1 LAIYKAKEQ
10 VMDTLV
16 VNNVYKRF
24 DATQAV
30 TDLSFAVR
38 AGEIFALL
46 GPNGA
51 GKTTMIRMVLD
62 ILRPDTGTIQ
72 VLGDTINQ
80 SIKDRIGYLPEERGL
95 YKNLTVLDCL
105 AYMGRLKGMSMS
117 DARCRSVE
125 LLERVELGDVINKK
139 VNQLSRGMQQKA
151 QFAATILHDPEVIIV
166 DEPFSGLDPVNTL
179 LIKEMLLEM
188 KQQGKTII
196 MSTHMMHQVEAMADR
211 LMMVNKGEK
220 VLYGPVA
227 EIRQQYA
234 DHALYISGEGNWEA
248 LPFVE
253 RVSFDEDEHAN
264 LVVLRQGMSSDEAFR
279 LLAQQPNLHLNRFE
293 VALPALADI
302 FIEVV
307 EGKRPFRHN
316 GSNSQAGGS

>member
-1 LAIYKAKEQ
+1 
-10 VMDTLV
+10 MDTLV
-16 VNNVYKRF
+16 LNHVYKSF
-24 DATQAV
+24 GSTQAV
-30 TDLSFAVR
+30 VDLSFAVK

-51 GKTTMIRMVLD
+51 GKTTTIRMVLD
-62 ILRPDTGTIQ
+62 ILRPDKGTIEL
-72 VLGDTINQ
+72 LGYTINQ
-80 SIKDRIGYLPEERGL
+80 DIKDRIGYLPEERGL

-105 AYMGRLKGMSMS
+105 SYIGRLKGMTTN
-117 DARCRSVE
+117 DARRRATTLLQQVE
-125 LLERVELGDVINKK
+125 LADVMDKK
-139 VNQLSRGMQQKA
+139 VSQLSRGMQQKA
-151 QFAATILHDPEVIIV
+151 QVAATILPDPVLIII
-166 DEPFSGLDPVNTL
+166 DEPFSGLDPINTL

-211 LMMVNKGEK
+211 LLMVNKGQK

-234 DHALYISGEGNWEA
+234 DQALYISGEGNWAA

-253 RVSFDEDEHAN
+253 RVTFDKDEHAD
-264 LVVLRQGMSSDEAFR
+264 LVVLRQGTSSDEAFR
-279 LLAQQPNLHLNRFE
+279 LFAQQPNLHLNRFE
-293 VALPALADI
+293 VALPSLDDI

-307 EGKRPFRHN
+307 EGKRPSSAN
-316 GSNSQAGGS
+316 GQNGKAGAT